1 MSILLTTLKNS
12 TKIYEM
18 YFALLK
24 CELFPSK
31 WSIIVLR
38 LEISDEIVGQ
48 SGSFI
53 SCLSFHGRGKWL
65 GFNTYIDR
73 QVSLFL
79 LKFPSSSTVL
89 NTPVYITLWLQK
101 NHMTN
106 VKFLSMSLDNEN
118 DWLRLSKKQFSSN
131 PFSHGNKIIISHTL
145 PDKSSKTF
153 MQKKNIQVLVSLI
166 WTNHVKYINIFIPM
180 I

>member
-1 MSILLTTLKNS
+1 MTT
-12 TKIYEM
+12 E
-18 YFALLK
+18 
-24 CELFPSK
+24 
-31 WSIIVLR
+31 
-38 LEISDEIVGQ
+38 
-48 SGSFI
+48 
-53 SCLSFHGRGKWL
+53 
-65 GFNTYIDR
+65 
-73 QVSLFL
+73 
-79 LKFPSSSTVL
+79 
-89 NTPVYITLWLQK
+89 

-166 WTNHVKYINIFIPM
+166 
-180 I
+180 